1 MNTRLLGGTALAAL
15 LSCAMAAPA
24 LAQSLDYSSLLVF
37 GDSLSDTDNLKNL
50 SPASRPGAPYVNGRF
65 SNGPV
70 WAETYAANTG
80 TTLNSRAYGGARATR
95 TSPIDLTAQV
105 SAYLATNSAIPSDRL
120 VGIWIGGNDY
130 IAVLTEPQANPSAA
144 AQAAVTATA
153 TAVATQ
159 AGRLQAAGAKNFVLM
174 NLPPLGNIPLTS
186 GLSAADKASAN
197 TVSDLHAAA
206 ISSVAANLRAQ
217 GANAAIVDVN
227 GLFRDILARP
237 AAYGFAN
244 TTIPCYAPVG
254 ANGALV
260 ATGACATSAGTA
272 GTVFFDALHPTQA
285 AHAVVAQFVE
295 GTLSAN
301 YEAPAANNVATE
313 LAQRLFDLANQGVGS
328 RMAGVRT
335 GQGSVNM
342 TSAQAGTDGRY
353 GLYTFGAYLDGERKG
368 STGRYGYDYDGFNVG
383 IGADYQVDDHVVAGL
398 AFSYGKADLTTDEDL
413 ARINGKAYN
422 ITTYVTAA
430 ADALWLDGY
439 MSFSFDRY
447 DLDRVTKFSPY
458 PVAGGDT
465 KGTTFGGGGTV
476 GYAPNLGGFTAGPFL
491 GLRYAKTRIE
501 GYAENGGG
509 PLALAWDDWNAESL
523 VSSLGVQLS
532 AAGHAIVP
540 QLRIAYEHEF
550 ANDGRLIT
558 GRFAN
563 RELVTGEAGAGKRD
577 RLAVGL
583 QAAGMAADNVM
594 VSIGYDGRVEGGR
607 ATDHAFTARVK
618 VGF

>member
-15 LSCAMAAPA
+15 LSCSVAAPA

-37 GDSLSDTDNLKNL
+37 GDSLSDTDNLKNI
-50 SPASRPGAPYVNGRF
+50 SAASRPTAPYVNGRF

-70 WAETYAANTG
+70 WAEDYAANTG
-80 TTLNSRAYGGARATR
+80 ITLDSRAYGGARASR
-95 TSPIDLTAQV
+95 TTAIDLTAQV
-105 SAYLATNSAIPSDRL
+105 TSYLASNSSIASDQL

-130 IAVLTEPQANPSAA
+130 IAVLSQTQTNATAA
-144 AQAAVTATA
+144 VQAAVTATA

-159 AGRLQAAGAKNFVLM
+159 ASNLQAAGAQNFILL
-174 NLPPLGNIPLTS
+174 NLPPMGSIPLTS
-186 GLSAADKASAN
+186 SLSAADKASAN
-197 TVSDLHAAA
+197 TLSDLHAAA
-206 ISSVAANLRAQ
+206 ISNVAANLRAQ
-217 GANAAIVDVN
+217 GANAIIVDIN
-227 GLFRDILARP
+227 TLFRDMLARP
-237 AAYGFAN
+237 SAYGFSN

-260 ATGACATSAGTA
+260 ATGACATSAGA
-272 GTVFFDALHPTQA
+272 AATVFFDALHPTQA
-285 AHAVVAQFVE
+285 AHAIVAQFVE
-295 GTLSAN
+295 GTLSAS

-313 LAQRLFDLANQGVGS
+313 LAQRLFDLANQGVAS
-328 RMAGVRT
+328 RMAGART
-335 GQGSVNM
+335 GQGSVNL
-342 TSAQAGTDGRY
+342 TSAQAGADGRY

-383 IGADYQVDDHVVAGL
+383 IGADYQVDDHVTAGL
-398 AFSYGKADLTTDEDL
+398 AFSYGKADLTTDDDL

-422 ITTYVTAA
+422 FTTYLTAA
-430 ADALWLDGY
+430 VDALWLDGF

-447 DLDRVTKFSPY
+447 DLDRMTKFDPF
-458 PVAGGDT
+458 PTAGGDT

-476 GYAPNLGGFTAGPFL
+476 GYTPDVGGYAFGPVI

-501 GYAENGGG
+501 GYAESGGG
-509 PLALAWDDWNAESL
+509 PLALTWDDWNAESL
-523 VSSLGVQLS
+523 VGS
-532 AAGHAIVP
+532 AGMQISPIDRNWMP

-563 RELVTGEAGAGKRD
+563 RELAQAEAGAGKRG

-583 QAAGMAADNVM
+583 QAVGMASDNVM
-594 VSIGYDGRVEGGR
+594 LAVGYDGRAEGGR
-607 ATDHAFTARVK
+607 PTDHAFTARVK
-618 VGF
+618 IGL